1 MSTPNTTPNEPNKGF
16 RDKWFSGNDRE
27 LLRQGKWA
35 EIDLG
40 SRTESGLISE
50 HDHAGRV
57 RQGYLAECRGDYETA
72 QAIYDSIGFDRVVF
86 DGKEMRPYD
95 EAPYIDEEVEHYGE

>member
-1 MSTPNTTPNEPNKGF
+1 MSTPKTTPNEPNKGF
-16 RDKWFSGNDRE
+16 RDKWFSGSDRE
-27 LLRQGKWA
+27 LLRQGKWN

-40 SRTESGLISE
+40 DISE

-72 QAIYDSIGFDRVVF
+72 QAIYDSIGFERDVTNG
-86 DGKEMRPYD
+86 DGETLD
-95 EAPYIDEEVEHYGE
+95 SEVEQYG